1 MLELKVFLYDSTKAD
16 YKGTEFSQYVLQ
28 GWTNTEDLTQE
39 LDTTE
44 LTLSNLDRKAEFP
57 PSTKFI
63 LEVYEDGEPAHFSNG
78 KPMRFDRIVTQDTV
92 QKVILTEELY
102 SHKISLTEPSVVA
115 QKRTVDNIATTYL
128 LKDVTLETKSGLSI
142 DEIAPWNATIEPQPK
157 GSAGY
162 ATGGTYEKIL
172 KYSDKA
178 MLAYTDIDTGEVTQ
192 TDLEY
197 IDASK
202 IKDGKAKFILPKL
215 EIWGSPTF
223 ENGGFYWDAKL
234 VGYASYDYTITRI
247 AEDGTQTTVLI
258 GSIISNSDLTIL
270 SFLPSRERTGVL
282 TSAKDRKEWLWED
295 FAQGVTYFG
304 FYPPLKWGLRKY
316 TDSTAANPVY
326 ETSEFSLLA
335 GYTYSITFS
344 LHNFPDEAP
353 KANNPTTVKTYKPS
367 AVYRTVVINKN
378 AAGATISTINTALT
392 PTAYTVT
399 QSRFVYSVPN
409 AEETFLHGNPYSA
422 LLLLQKAIMNSNVY
436 RKQSGV
442 RTGDLNALDE
452 NGVYSYNCDFY
463 IDEAYVTE
471 LLETQVVE
479 SFYNQK
485 NLWEIMVEV
494 GYYIH
499 AIPELVFG
507 DNDKFKITFNK
518 LGETDLTTGKA
529 TPTSIM
535 NFRGIDDYITT
546 TDSYISN
553 FVQLGGSIEEY
564 TKAKTTSEDKL
575 VYNDTA
581 EIIVSKKI
589 IELLQLVA
597 VCDTAITLELPNG
610 SKKTVAVGDEADITD
625 CVFEENVYNVLSI
638 NPLEIPNKGI
648 AIYYSLRDNAIKG
661 LNYSL
666 PRSRADIYSQYT
678 IKKVLYKG
686 FTGEYPTI
694 SGNVPT
700 DKYWSG
706 ILVNNFHFKVKYRTQ
721 DKARVLGA
729 RPDLRKYLL
738 NSRFDKYPEYRQ
750 FNNQQDILIDSEK
763 FGSNTYGS
771 LIRTGNT
778 NYTIS
783 EWVSS
788 ARELKTKGELA
799 KINDELYYVAKIT
812 NSLFVDHIESTVEYS
827 KDYNQLSKVIGIPSE
842 PRFYEI
848 SEQSSTQR
856 EVSIPDYILL
866 TDNKDNLIS
875 DTTKSAP
882 YLNTVTHL
890 RDLLFYHSGGFL
902 KYAVT
907 AFKGDKDIGTYGKTY
922 GDSSLLLDV
931 LTPVN
936 AYSAGNTLTY
946 SWSMVDNFGAG
957 DAVTES
963 GYKGSTDSVDNA
975 YNSLQAVRYTDKFGK
990 ATLFD
995 FFLIEDLTKA
1005 ITKTDITPERIA
1017 RLPQSFIKTGA
1028 SITTVYTVTQAEEP
1042 TNTQITTYV
1051 YGVLGRYP
1059 LLNESIICRW
1069 TNNNG
1074 VVSQRV
1080 YVCTVSAAASSE
1092 WQSYAYVGGVRTV
1105 VTNVLGTD
1113 GTNQNE
1119 RGLILLKDCREVIS
1133 FSYNLQLL
1141 TNSDTFVISPFVF
1154 SPKGDTAYMAFLS
1167 KEVNKLSNGYIS
1179 ASDIITV
1186 ADTPLIP
1193 ITVGTSGGSLVFGG
1207 DSGGSAVLSVSPD
1220 KPKITNYAPFV
1231 NGEVKAV
1238 AIVYDWGGI
1247 EANGTWILN
1256 NKIKFIL
1263 ARNIPEGWTSNDI
1276 LKTWYI
1282 GSPKQAG
1289 QTGTIFTKT
1298 NDKV

>member
-44 LTLSNLDRKAEFP
+44 LTLSNLDRKTEFP

-63 LEVYEDGEPAHFSNG
+63 LEVYEDGELAHFSNG
-78 KPMRFDRIVTQDTV
+78 NSMRFDRIVTQDTV

-102 SHKISLTEPSVVA
+102 SHKISLTEPSVIA

-128 LKDVTLETKSGLSI
+128 LKDVTLETKSGLPI
-142 DEIAPWNATIEPQPK
+142 EELAPWNAITDYSMFQKEHN
-157 GSAGY
+157 Y
-162 ATGGTYEKIL
+162 AKTL
-172 KYSDKA
+172 VYSDSVKA
-178 MLAYTDIDTGEVTQ
+178 VTKDGT

-197 IDASK
+197 ISIADLTNAK
-202 IKDGKAKFILPKL
+202 LKFILPKL
-215 EIWGSPTF
+215 EIHLANKNLATKEF
-223 ENGGFYWDAKL
+223 L
-234 VGYASYDYTITRI
+234 LGYASYDYVITEI
-247 AEDGTQTTVLI
+247 DEGGASKTLLS
-258 GSIISNSDLTIL
+258 GSIISNSSLAYPYGLNNPIFSPYD
-270 SFLPSRERTGVL
+270 
-282 TSAKDRKEWLWED
+282 KEWMWED
-295 FAQGVTYFG
+295 YKVWYDLSVIVGRTRQRWGV
-304 FYPPLKWGLRKY
+304 RKY
-316 TDSTAANPVY
+316 TDTKAAAPVY
-326 ETSEFSLLA
+326 ETPEFNVSA
-335 GYTYSITFS
+335 GKNYSISLS
-344 LHNFPDEAP
+344 LHEFPDDIP
-353 KANNPTTVKTYKPS
+353 NGIVIYQANTHKPS
-367 AVYRTVVINKN
+367 AVCSQVDVDT
-378 AAGATISTINTALT
+378 GLWATASYKTLS
-392 PTAYTVT
+392 PSAYTVA
-399 QSRFVYSVPN
+399 QSRFIYSTPN
-409 AEETFLHGNPYSA
+409 SEETFLHGNPYSA

-442 RTGDLNALDE
+442 RVGDLNALDE
-452 NGVYSYNCDFY
+452 NGAYSYDCDFY
-463 IDEAYVTE
+463 IDEAYITE

-518 LGETDLTTGKA
+518 LGETDLTTGNA

-564 TKAKTTSEDKL
+564 TKAKTTSEEKL

-597 VCDTAITLELPNG
+597 VCDTAITLELPDG

-648 AIYYSLRDNAIKG
+648 AIYYSLRDNVIKG

-686 FTGEYPTI
+686 FTGEYPAI
-694 SGNVPT
+694 SDNVPT

-738 NSRFDKYPEYRQ
+738 NSGFDKYPEYRQ

-788 ARELKTKGELA
+788 SRELKTKGELA
-799 KINDELYYVAKIT
+799 KINNELYYVAKIT

-856 EVSIPDYILL
+856 EVSIPDYLLL
-866 TDNKDNLIS
+866 TDNSNNIIIGGVGDYKIS
-875 DTTKSAP
+875 P
-882 YLNTVTHL
+882 YINTVSHL
-890 RDLLFYHSGGFL
+890 NALMFGGGSGFA
-902 KYAVT
+902 KYVIT
-907 AFKGDKDIGTYGKTY
+907 SFKGDKDIGSYGKTY
-922 GDSSLLLDV
+922 GDSSLTVDV

-946 SWSMVDNFGAG
+946 SWSMADNFGAG
-957 DAVTES
+957 DAVGES

-995 FFLIEDLTKA
+995 FFIIRDLTRDYLGE
-1005 ITKTDITPERIA
+1005 DITADKIA
-1017 RLPQSFIKTGA
+1017 KLPQSFIKSSATIPA
-1028 SITTVYTVTQAEEP
+1028 TMVLKLNPSVEP
-1042 TNTQITTYV
+1042 TITQLNAFV
-1051 YGVLGRYP
+1051 FSNLGRYP
-1059 LLNESIICRW
+1059 LIGESVLVNW
-1069 TNNNG
+1069 QPQDGTAYAYA
-1074 VVSQRV
+1074 V
-1080 YVCTVSAAASSE
+1080 YVCNKSEAERSTYDKFGYIGTLQPLVS
-1092 WQSYAYVGGVRTV
+1092 
-1105 VTNVLGTD
+1105 NLLGTD
-1113 GTNQNE
+1113 GRTTNE
-1119 RGLILLKDCREVIS
+1119 RGLVLLKDCREVIS

-1141 TNSDTFVISPFVF
+1141 TNSDTFVVSQFVF
-1154 SPKGDTAYMAFLS
+1154 APKEEQVSLVFLTE
-1167 KEVNKLSNGYIS
+1167 EVNKLSNGYIPKS
-1179 ASDIITV
+1179 SVLQMGEKQYFKVSTV
-1186 ADTPLIP
+1186 ANGQNIIFGGNRVFGTHIEVRINAVVSSIGDTEFLTDQIKA
-1193 ITVGTSGGSLVFGG
+1193 IALVYDYDNSGG
-1207 DSGGSAVLSVSPD
+1207 
-1220 KPKITNYAPFV
+1220 KM
-1231 NGEVKAV
+1231 
-1238 AIVYDWGGI
+1238 
-1247 EANGTWILN
+1247 
-1256 NKIKFIL
+1256 KFAL
-1263 ARNIPEGWTSNDI
+1263 ARNIPEGWTKSEIGKD
-1276 LKTWYI
+1276 WYL
-1282 GSPKQAG
+1282 GCPKQAG

-1298 NDKV
+1298 NEKV

>member
-63 LEVYEDGEPAHFSNG
+63 LEVYEDGELAHFSNG
-78 KPMRFDRIVTQDTV
+78 NPMRFDRIVTQDTV

-102 SHKISLTEPSVVA
+102 SHKISLTEPSVIA

-128 LKDVTLETKSGLSI
+128 LKDVTLETKSGLPI
-142 DEIAPWNATIEPQPK
+142 EELAPWNATRDFSMFSGNHIYMKTLVFSDNVKAVTKE
-157 GSAGY
+157 
-162 ATGGTYEKIL
+162 GT
-172 KYSDKA
+172 
-178 MLAYTDIDTGEVTQ
+178 

-197 IDASK
+197 IQIDDLPDAK
-202 IKDGKAKFILPKL
+202 LKFILPKL
-215 EIWGSPTF
+215 EIYYKSSLNNSYFHIG
-223 ENGGFYWDAKL
+223 D
-234 VGYASYDYTITRI
+234 ASYDYVIQEI
-247 AEDGTQTTVLI
+247 DEGSSAKTVLS
-258 GSIISNSDLTIL
+258 GSIISNSNL
-270 SFLPSRERTGVL
+270 SLPLVPAPSTGYTPV
-282 TSAKDRKEWLWED
+282 SKPYDSEWLWED
-295 FAQGVTYFG
+295 YKAWYDISIIIGKTRERWGV
-304 FYPPLKWGLRKY
+304 RKY
-316 TDSTAANPVY
+316 TDTKAPAPVY
-326 ETSEFSLLA
+326 ETAEFPVTA
-335 GYTYSITFS
+335 GKSYSISLS
-344 LHNFPDEAP
+344 LHEFPDEIP
-353 KANNPTTVKTYKPS
+353 EGIVGSRDYHKPS
-367 AVYRTVVINKN
+367 GVCSQVDIGYGLVLSVSYKTLA
-378 AAGATISTINTALT
+378 

-399 QSRFVYSVPN
+399 QSRFIYSVPN
-409 AEETFLHGNPYSA
+409 TEETFLHGNPYSA

-436 RKQSGV
+436 RKQNGV
-442 RTGDLNALDE
+442 RVGDLNALDE
-452 NGVYSYNCDFY
+452 NGVYSYDCDFY
-463 IDEAYVTE
+463 IDEAYITE

-518 LGETDLTTGKA
+518 LGETDLTTGEA
-529 TPTSIM
+529 TPMSIM

-597 VCDTAITLELPNG
+597 VCDTAITLELPDG

-648 AIYYSLRDNAIKG
+648 AIYYSLRDNVIKG

-686 FTGEYPTI
+686 FTGEYPAI
-694 SGNVPT
+694 SDNVPT

-738 NSRFDKYPEYRQ
+738 NSGFDKYPEYRQ

-856 EVSIPDYILL
+856 EVSIPDYLLL

-875 DTTKSAP
+875 DTRKSTP

-963 GYKGSTDSVDNA
+963 GYKGSTGSVDNA

-995 FFLIEDLTKA
+995 FFLIEDLTA
-1005 ITKTDITPERIA
+1005 NITHTSITPERIA

-1028 SITTVYTVTQAEEP
+1028 SITTVYTVRQADEP
-1042 TNTQITTYV
+1042 TNAQITTYV

-1105 VTNVLGTD
+1105 VTNVLGAD

-1119 RGLILLKDCREVIS
+1119 RGLVLLKDCREVIS

-1207 DSGGSAVLSVSPD
+1207 DSSGSAVISVSPD
-1220 KPKITNYAPFV
+1220 KPKINNYTPFV

-1247 EANGTWILN
+1247 EADGTWILN

-1263 ARNIPEGWTSNDI
+1263 ARNIPEGWTSTDI
-1276 LKTWYI
+1276 LKDWYI